1 MIERYYDQCKLAY
14 WLKFFQWRKKYLE
27 MYYDIS
33 RANGLYSMLSID
45 KRKQI
50 MDDANKAIFEGEKFE
65 AEEAEEEKGEAAQ
78 AKPNM
83 EEAKK
88 ALNALGLDTNKIKED
103 LSVEKKTKAAQ
114 DSDPKPK
121 KKPKSKKTK
130 LNVRAKGEDLE
141 EANIKILQEMQDMM
155 SRQETLQGD
164 EYTIRSLSGNDLTLV
179 RAYLAFPPQMQF
191 VPKPKELQR
200 LIEAATKFRFEK
212 DIPRI
217 FNV

>member
-1 MIERYYDQCKLAY
+1 
-14 WLKFFQWRKKYLE
+14 
-27 MYYDIS
+27 
-33 RANGLYSMLSID
+33 
-45 KRKQI
+45 

-65 AEEAEEEKGEAAQ
+65 AEEVEEEKGEATQ

-200 LIEAATKFRFEK
+200 LIEAATRFRFEK